1 MDRFSYTRRL
11 VHALLLLGT
20 VNAGCATASLAD
32 GEKTQAPLTNRPA
45 ASQAVVEGAAPTQA
59 QTDQAAPRQ
68 SSESVVEASSSTQ
81 PQTQSSES
89 EVNVPVQTQPQTDET
104 APRQSE
110 AEAVVP
116 PDSQN
121 DQPATVPS
129 QSSETRPTQ
138 SPDSSPAVQPQTD
151 NPPAVQQEPDRT
163 APIFTE
169 VNPSIMLTGRVWR
182 AKPGIVFLKTP
193 IGLMSLSSKTTLKT
207 LPASQEVSFLI
218 HEDHV
223 VVDIVKRTDGALVH
237 RYLTGPFKRDLEDGT
252 QLIGWTPEGEK
263 AFHMGAFERAL
274 ASRKDGQ
281 SVTVEVDGRDTVIGV
296 HDLQFDLQISQAATN
311 GAKAHVLLT
320 GTISKLKSNFIFF
333 RTPIGIVN
341 VNAKIGIKNAKVGQT
356 LTMRMHDHHV
366 VADLSSST
374 DSTPIR
380 RFITGPLEFADSD
393 RASVRLWTP
402 EGEQIYP
409 ADLGKSSLNGAR
421 EGTPITVELDGQGD
435 VVEFHRMK

>member
-1 MDRFSYTRRL
+1 MARLSYTRRL
-11 VHALLLLGT
+11 VQALLLLGT

-32 GEKTQAPLTNRPA
+32 GEKTQAPLTNTPA
-45 ASQAVVEGAAPTQA
+45 ASEAVVEGAAPTQP

-68 SSESVVEASSSTQ
+68 SSESVVEASATTQ
-81 PQTQSSES
+81 SQTPSSES
-89 EVNVPVQTQPQTDET
+89 EVNVPVPTQPQTDET

-116 PDSQN
+116 TDSQN
-121 DQPATVPS
+121 DQPAIVPP
-129 QSSETRPTQ
+129 QSSEAPPAQ
-138 SPDSSPAVQPQTD
+138 SPDNPPTVQPQTD
-151 NPPAVQQEPDRT
+151 NPPAAQQEPDQT
-163 APIFTE
+163 APILTE

-207 LPASQEVSFLI
+207 LPASQEVSFFI

-223 VVDIVKRTDGALVH
+223 VVDIVKRTDGVLVH

-281 SVTVEVDGRDTVIGV
+281 SVTVEVDGTDTVIGV

-311 GAKAHVLLT
+311 GSKTHVLLT

-341 VNAKIGIKNAKVGQT
+341 VNTKIGIKNAKVGQT
-356 LTMRMHDHHV
+356 LTIRMHDDHV
-366 VADLSSST
+366 VADLSASV
-374 DSTPIR
+374 DSVPIR
-380 RFITGPLEFADSD
+380 RFVTGPLEFADSD

-402 EGEQIYP
+402 EGEQTYP
-409 ADLGKSSLNGAR
+409 ADFGKSSLNGAR